1 MKMPDSQTFNSEAER
16 TFEFLSDNGFS
27 ITDRTDTA
35 LTAGITFMGNHV
47 AISLGLDRR
56 DSCVG
61 CYVTRVIDGH
71 LARNN
76 VPGGY
81 WGHLHG
87 FLVKHRGYRGA
98 FKEFRVDDDSLEWY
112 ERDLRR
118 YAAAIQNLTPE
129 ITEDSVTVF
138 TESN

>member
-1 MKMPDSQTFNSEAER
+1 MKMPDSQTFNSDVER
-16 TFEFLSDNGFS
+16 EFEFLSDRGFS

-35 LTAGITFMGNHV
+35 HTAGVTFMGDNV
-47 AISLGLDRR
+47 AVSLSLDRR
-56 DSCVG
+56 DSCVD
-61 CYVTRVIDGH
+61 CYVTRVVDGR

-98 FKEFRVDDDSLEWY
+98 FKEFQVEDDSLEWY
-112 ERDLRR
+112 QRDLRR
-118 YAAAIQNLTPE
+118 YAAAIRDLTPD
-129 ITEDSVTVF
+129 ISDDSPAVF